1 MKIIKVGCMD
11 NSDGTLECCNRVY
24 SPEGLVP
31 TIPTNR
37 GGDHIPKI
45 ICRMTGRNPE
55 SPTSRV
61 PGLPTE
67 QMLEPRLDNLCG
79 TLTTVHKDNLVLSGD
94 YRVRRL
100 TPKESWRLM
109 GFSDN
114 DYNKAAE
121 VNSNT
126 QLYKQAG
133 NSIVKQVLMA
143 IFNQMLPQEGQ

>member
-1 MKIIKVGCMD
+1 
-11 NSDGTLECCNRVY
+11 
-24 SPEGLVP
+24 
-31 TIPTNR
+31 
-37 GGDHIPKI
+37 
-45 ICRMTGRNPE
+45 MTGRNPE

-114 DYNKAAE
+114 GYNKAAE